1 VARNKPAAKKKGLQ
15 KADEE
20 TKETEEAGEVK
31 DLWEEVEEEMEVPE
45 EAEELPAEEEEV
57 PEEAVEKV
65 EEEVKPEIVDERIYS
80 ISLSRAWITPRRK
93 RAPKAV
99 RLVKNF
105 IERHMKVGARAGEEG
120 ETGRLVV
127 SNEVNEKIWSRG
139 IAKPPRR
146 VRVRAVRDVE
156 GTVTVY
162 LAEGD

>member
-1 VARNKPAAKKKGLQ
+1 MEKV
-15 KADEE
+15 
-20 TKETEEAGEVK
+20 EEAKATGEAV
-31 DLWEEVEEEMEVPE
+31 EAEENEVEPAEEEGETAE
-45 EAEELPAEEEEV
+45 EAEELAEAEEI

-65 EEEVKPEIVDERIYS
+65 EEEVKPEIVDERIYT
-80 ISLSRAWITPRRK
+80 IPLSRAWITPRRK

-99 RLVKNF
+99 RLVKDF

-120 ETGRLVV
+120 EAGRLVV

-139 IAKPPRR
+139 IEKPPRR
-146 VRVRAVRDVE
+146 VRVRAVKDVE